1 MRLSD
6 DGVGIVDLHW
16 ERIAYG
22 LLRADHRAPSAR
34 KVAKY
39 AMGDPTLNETGAPPP
54 IWCVHV
60 ALLRAH
66 KLAAILGTE
75 RYDVTRLAPLRG
87 ETEVAWVDRAAT
99 ALVRWAERMSRSRIA
114 SASRNVIEA
123 EPSQTEEET

>member
-1 MRLSD
+1 MHPD
-6 DGVGIVDLHW
+6 DGIGVVDLHW

-39 AMGDPTLNETGAPPP
+39 RMGDPTLNETGAPPP

-87 ETEVAWVDRAAT
+87 ESEVAWVDRAGA
-99 ALVRWAERMSRSRIA
+99 ALARWAIKISRSRMA
-114 SASRNVIEA
+114 SASRYVIDG
-123 EPSQTEEET
+123 EPSQGEGT